1 MYSLCL
7 SEEIAATLAT
17 ARLDRQWQA
26 TFFRSNIHSIENQG
40 SRQKLSA
47 ASVSKF
53 FKLTAHWYFV
63 LPGVAGFLIAMSIAW
78 TRWPTPS
85 MHDDFGN
92 LLVASTLLEGRLSNP
107 VPPAWESMETFH
119 VVFQPSYA
127 SKYPIGLGFMLAVGK
142 LLFGSFAAGLWLCAG
157 LASASIAWMIAA
169 HFPRRWA
176 MASGLVTATH
186 PFWQHGWSQ
195 EFTNGWLPMTGTTLV
210 LGGLLRI
217 RSRFRNPNERS
228 HFSGYLTGVVGLG
241 CVITLF
247 SRPFE
252 GGLVCGLLGLY
263 FLPSLIRRNFY
274 LDSRFWKAALPG
286 VAVLASGVCFQLVI
300 NRSITGHVSQLPYQ
314 LHESQYGVAPVLIW
328 QKPNEPTIGHRFAE
342 QASFHH
348 GWSMNAYNQTASFAG
363 YFDML
368 YRRMIV
374 LVNHWGQMLATAPLG
389 LLFLRPERRQFI
401 GLIGLVLI
409 AILVINCIPWAV
421 PQYVSPLIP
430 VAIFVGCSV
439 ARGFIKRVGL
449 SLRFSNRP
457 IKLEYL
463 AFALVLLLN
472 TFGLLSIET
481 ARISR
486 SEGWKVSWAEKR
498 VEMIRQ
504 LENQPMHDV
513 VFVRYPNN
521 FDVVNS
527 EWVFNDAEIANS
539 SVLWVRWGTTV
550 LNKRVIAAYPNRKV
564 WLLQFNEKSEPIL
577 SEFGL

>member
-1 MYSLCL
+1 
-7 SEEIAATLAT
+7 
-17 ARLDRQWQA
+17 
-26 TFFRSNIHSIENQG
+26 
-40 SRQKLSA
+40 
-47 ASVSKF
+47 
-53 FKLTAHWYFV
+53 
-63 LPGVAGFLIAMSIAW
+63 
-78 TRWPTPS
+78 

-127 SKYPIGLGFMLAVGK
+127 SKYPIGLGFILAAGK
-142 LLFGSFAAGLWLCAG
+142 QFFGTFAAGLWLCAG

-186 PFWQHGWSQ
+186 PFWQNGWSQ
-195 EFTNGWLPMTGTTLV
+195 EFTNGWLAVTGSALV

-217 RSRFRNPNERS
+217 RSRFRSPS
-228 HFSGYLTGVVGLG
+228 DCSCYSGYLTGMVGLG

-252 GGLVCGLLGLY
+252 GGLVGGLLGLY
-263 FLPSLIRRNFY
+263 FLPSLIRRKVY
-274 LDSRFWKAALPG
+274 LDSRFWKAAVPG
-286 VAVLASGVCFQLVI
+286 AAILASGICFQLVI

-328 QKPNEPTIGHRFAE
+328 QKPHEPTLGHRFAE
-342 QASFHH
+342 QVTFHH
-348 GWSMNAYNQTASFAG
+348 GWSMNAYNQTASFSG

-368 YRRMIV
+368 HRRMVFLI
-374 LVNHWGQMLATAPLG
+374 NHWGQMLASIPLG
-389 LLFLRPERRQFI
+389 LLFLRPERRRFI

-430 VAIFVGCSV
+430 IAIFIGCSV

-449 SLRFSNRP
+449 SLRLPNRP
-457 IKLEYL
+457 IKLEYAVF
-463 AFALVLLLN
+463 AFVLLLN
-472 TFGLLSIET
+472 IFGVLSIAT
-481 ARISR
+481 ARSSR
-486 SEGWKVSWAEKR
+486 SEGWEVSWAEKR

-504 LENQPMHDV
+504 LSSQPTLDL
-513 VFVRYPNN
+513 VFVRYPDN
-521 FDVVNS
+521 FDIVNS
-527 EWVFNDAEIANS
+527 EWVFNEADIENS
-539 SVLWVRWGTTV
+539 SVLWVRWGTTE
-550 LNKRVIAAYPNRKV
+550 LNQRVIAAYPNRKV

-577 SEFGL
+577 IEFGL